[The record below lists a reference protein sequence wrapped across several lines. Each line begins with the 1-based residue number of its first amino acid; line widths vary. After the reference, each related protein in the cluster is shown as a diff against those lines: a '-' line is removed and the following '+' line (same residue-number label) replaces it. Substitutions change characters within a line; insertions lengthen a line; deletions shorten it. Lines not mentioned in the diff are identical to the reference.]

1 MPFLR
6 NGKLVK
12 RAFVFIIGFCSANH
26 IILLSAAGYPARGRT
41 IEFARFE
48 DRIKKIKSSILSSVH
63 HCTAIC
69 FNLVEINKLML
80 ARQNNNFKKVF
91 GIKIRFYHFISCA
104 PYTSLLFLDQLIRVL
119 NTIPK
124 KEKLFGLREK
134 YKYYIKNCIKYSLII
149 FFDYFID
156 DSSSQGN

>member
-1 MPFLR
+1 M
-6 NGKLVK
+6 
-12 RAFVFIIGFCSANH
+12 
-26 IILLSAAGYPARGRT
+26 
-41 IEFARFE
+41 
-48 DRIKKIKSSILSSVH
+48 H

-69 FNLVEINKLML
+69 FNLVEINKVML

-124 KEKLFGLREK
+124 KEKLSGLREK
-134 YKYYIKNCIKYSLII
+134 YEYYIKNCIKYFNNFFRLFYWRFVFTGQLIRCKECTI
-149 FFDYFID
+149 TLIREDCVAIKLLIGSKVCYVHSICEAER
-156 DSSSQGN
+156 